1 MCDTSGD
8 AEPKPPVTPHSP
20 TAPKSHPYSP
30 PRPHIT
36 LQPPQLPH
44 PHHISPTAPTPTD
57 HLSPGGHREQ
67 RWRLGGARPGCG
79 QQRCGGGGP
88 ESFSRPKSP
97 HPTAERRGG
106 VRTGA
111 EGTARGF
118 GPRSVPLPGMEP
130 FSRTPPAPLSSA
142 PLPSCRASVSVLPAS
157 GEMPPG
163 AGRSCR

>member
-97 HPTAERRGG
+97 HPTAKRRGGERRGRRG
-106 VRTGA
+106 DSGR
-111 EGTARGF
+111 ARF
-118 GPRSVPLPGMEP
+118 LSPAWSRSPAHLRRRCPQHR
-130 FSRTPPAPLSSA
+130 SRPAA
-142 PLPSCRASVSVLPAS
+142 LPSRCCPH
-157 GEMPPG
+157 PG
-163 AGRSCR
+163 RCHRGRDGAAADH